1 MAEIDVLAGLNKLK
15 SELEIRNQKK
25 EKEREVVNSD
35 NNREGMERV
44 KDLMKGVEKR
54 NQQGIVNIS

>member
-1 MAEIDVLAGLNKLK
+1 LAEIDVLAGLNKLK